1 MTIWRVDDALPYLC
15 SLMRHSVS
23 QNIVL
28 MLSIRRTTL
37 SFFFRLFSCGQIQE
51 QLSGL
56 MFINN
61 KINHIFHTTWGVF
74 KHMLYLCMFAKVFHG
89 FLFGYIY
96 VWDILVVTEFGDNNS
111 YFSNW
116 LNDFILRIY
125 LTLKLSVQHSNFNDV
140 NVLTTMQQ
148 YSRGHKTR
156 YILEYEWIF

>member
-1 MTIWRVDDALPYLC
+1 MTIWRVDDDLPYLC

-56 MFINN
+56 MLINN

-89 FLFGYIY
+89 FLLSSIY
-96 VWDILVVTEFGDNNS
+96 VLDILLGFEFGGNII
-111 YFSNW
+111 YRCITMK
-116 LNDFILRIY
+116 LEIIRILAI
-125 LTLKLSVQHSNFNDV
+125 
-140 NVLTTMQQ
+140 
-148 YSRGHKTR
+148 G
-156 YILEYEWIF
+156 

>member
-1 MTIWRVDDALPYLC
+1 MTIWRVYDDLPCLC

-37 SFFFRLFSCGQIQE
+37 SFFFRLFSCGQIQK
-51 QLSGL
+51 QLSGMML
-56 MFINN
+56 INN
-61 KINHIFHTTWGVF
+61 KVNHIFYKTWGVF
-74 KHMLYLCMFAKVFHG
+74 KHMLYLCMLAKVFHG
-89 FLFGYIY
+89 FYLISSIY
-96 VWDILVVTEFGDNNS
+96 VLDILVGYS

-116 LNDFILRIY
+116 LKDFILGIY
-125 LTLKLSVQHSNFNDV
+125 LTLKISVQHSNFNNV
-140 NVLTTMQQ
+140 NVLTTMQR

>member
-1 MTIWRVDDALPYLC
+1 
-15 SLMRHSVS
+15 
-23 QNIVL
+23 

-37 SFFFRLFSCGQIQE
+37 SFFLRLFSCGQIQE

-56 MFINN
+56 MLINN

-74 KHMLYLCMFAKVFHG
+74 KNMLYLCMFANVFHG
-89 FLFGYIY
+89 FILSSIY
-96 VWDILVVTEFGDNNS
+96 VLDILVGYS

-125 LTLKLSVQHSNFNDV
+125 LTLKISVQHSNFNDV
-140 NVLTTMQQ
+140 NVLTTMQRS
-148 YSRGHKTR
+148 SRGHKTR